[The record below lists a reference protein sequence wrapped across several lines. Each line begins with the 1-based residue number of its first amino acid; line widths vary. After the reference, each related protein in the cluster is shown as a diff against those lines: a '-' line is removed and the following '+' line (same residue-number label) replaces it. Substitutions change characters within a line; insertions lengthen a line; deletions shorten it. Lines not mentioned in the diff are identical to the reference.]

1 MYNRQ
6 TLLDLRL
13 VASDLTNT
21 TYTGHKTL
29 PPFLAGIPANLCRT
43 LAPASRRKRFR
54 RRGKRSGLLVKL
66 EAYLVRSSPAPWNKR
81 GSVPHHVF
89 SPRSLE
95 PIDAW
100 LVPVVASDQMSQPR
114 KIFPHLRRRGANL
127 QNLRP
132 LCRVSQSATNTLTS
146 TRIKKKRKTRRGRR
160 AKLRRAAVSAATAA
174 GPSGAAAGPSGAGAV
189 TAAGPSGAGAVTAAG
204 PSGAAA
210 VTAAAPP
217 GAAAAPPGAGAA
229 GPRKYT
235 VLE

>member
-1 MYNRQ
+1 MNRQDGASVCGSPSVSSPAVVNPLLMYNRQ

-66 EAYLVRSSPAPWNKR
+66 KVYLVRSSPAPWNKR
-81 GSVPHHVF
+81 GSVPHH
-89 SPRSLE
+89 
-95 PIDAW
+95 
-100 LVPVVASDQMSQPR
+100 PR

-146 TRIKKKRKTRRGRR
+146 TRLKKKRKTRRGRR
-160 AKLRRAAVSAATAA
+160 AKCRRAAVSVSNI
-174 GPSGAAAGPSGAGAV
+174 PSDALQTILIKRMADM
-189 TAAGPSGAGAVTAAG
+189 
-204 PSGAAA
+204 
-210 VTAAAPP
+210 
-217 GAAAAPPGAGAA
+217 
-229 GPRKYT
+229 
-235 VLE
+235 LEAIANNLSELADLIKKNKSE

>member
-29 PPFLAGIPANLCRT
+29 PPFLCGIPANLCRT
-43 LAPASRRKRFR
+43 LAPASRRKCFR

-66 EAYLVRSSPAPWNKR
+66 KAYLVRSSPAPWNKR

-100 LVPVVASDQMSQPR
+100 LVPVVGSDQMSQPR

-146 TRIKKKRKTRRGRR
+146 TRIKKRHKTRRGRR
-160 AKLRRAAVSAATAA
+160 AKFRRAAVS
-174 GPSGAAAGPSGAGAV
+174 GSNIPYDM
-189 TAAGPSGAGAVTAAG
+189 
-204 PSGAAA
+204 
-210 VTAAAPP
+210 
-217 GAAAAPPGAGAA
+217 
-229 GPRKYT
+229 K
-235 VLE
+235 